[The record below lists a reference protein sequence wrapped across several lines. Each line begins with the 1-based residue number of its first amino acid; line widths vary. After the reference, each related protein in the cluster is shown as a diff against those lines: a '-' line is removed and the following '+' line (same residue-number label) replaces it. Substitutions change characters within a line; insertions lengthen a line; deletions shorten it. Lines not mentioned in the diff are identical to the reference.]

1 MPSPLSNALYV
12 VSTPIGNLDDFS
24 IRAIEVLRGVDAIA
38 CEDKRHSARLM
49 QHHGIDTRLLSYHE
63 HSSER
68 DTEAIMA
75 RLEQGESVALVSDA
89 GTPLLADPGYKLVNR
104 ALEMAIEVIAIPG
117 ASASLA
123 ALTVSGLATDRF
135 TFEGFLPA
143 KSEARDKRLS
153 LLDKEPRTMVF
164 YESPHR
170 IQETLEAMR
179 RILGED
185 RKIALARELTKRFET
200 KLRGTLAAV
209 SRKVAEDP
217 DQRRGEFVLVL
228 SGFQDSTEPGE
239 VPEEAGRV
247 LSILVQELPLKQASA
262 LAAKITGVKKNAL
275 YRWGL
280 ALSDT

>member
-1 MPSPLSNALYV
+1 
-12 VSTPIGNLDDFS
+12 
-24 IRAIEVLRGVDAIA
+24 
-38 CEDKRHSARLM
+38 
-49 QHHGIDTRLLSYHE
+49 
-63 HSSER
+63 
-68 DTEAIMA
+68 MA